1 MLKDGCVEYVRKL
14 KNNYSNLNFH
24 PLDSIGYSQIMRF
37 LNGEITIRELENKIN
52 TKTRQFAIKQIKWFK
67 KEEIDLKIKMN
78 PNINLSQIVEK
89 ISTSLN

>member
-1 MLKDGCVEYVRKL
+1 MLKDGWVEEVRKL
-14 KNNYSNLNFH
+14 KNNYPDLNFH
-24 PLDSIGYSQIMRF
+24 PLDAIGYSQIMRF

-67 KEEIDLKIKMN
+67 KEEIDIKIKMN
-78 PNINLSQIVEK
+78 PNINLSQFVEK